1 MKKGNRNWQTQEHGP
16 SDDGGVTFGT
26 LAAGL
31 LLAAVVVFACSW
43 LGMAVVV
50 VK

>member
-1 MKKGNRNWQTQEHGP
+1 MKRGNRNWQTQAR
-16 SDDGGVTFGT
+16 DDGGVTFGK

>member
-1 MKKGNRNWQTQEHGP
+1 MKKGNRNWQTQE
-16 SDDGGVTFGT
+16 SRRSDGGVTFGK

-31 LLAAVVVFACSW
+31 LLAALVVFACSW